1 MKTSR
6 LAFLFVASLALGTL
20 TFNLGQWQTRR
31 AAEKQSMED
40 QRQAALTAEEL
51 VPTAAVLPTPSD
63 FRFRR
68 VRLTGQFIPDAW
80 VALDNRL
87 VAGRPAVSIVQAFR
101 VEPAGFVVMVD
112 RGLLPRDPVT
122 PRVLPAFRSDAQT
135 VTIQGFFL
143 ERFPRTA
150 ELWGLR
156 VADASQIHRNG
167 REWSN
172 FHVEDFQREF
182 AGQLQSAVIG
192 NYVVQQAPVERSDA
206 KDAAAAGVYRPT
218 VDAKTSAD
226 SDGFYRQMPQWSSDV
241 AKHRGYAF
249 QWYSLTVLLAVMV
262 VVLLVRSRREEVKD
276 ADA

>member
-1 MKTSR
+1 MNTSR
-6 LAFLFVASLALGTL
+6 LAILFVASLALGTL

-31 AAEKQSMED
+31 AAEKQAMEE
-40 QRQAALTAEEL
+40 QRQAALNAEEF
-51 VPTAAVLPTPSD
+51 VPGSAVLPDPLE

-68 VRLTGQFIPDAW
+68 VRLQGQFIPDAW

-87 VAGRPAVSIVQAFR
+87 VSGRPAVSIVQAFR
-101 VEPAGFVVMVD
+101 VEPGNFVVMVD
-112 RGLLPRDPVT
+112 RGLLPRDPAA

-156 VADASQIHRNG
+156 VADASQVHRNG

-172 FHVEDFQREF
+172 FNAADFQREF
-182 AGQLQSAVIG
+182 AGELHAAQIG
-192 NYVVQQAPVERSDA
+192 NYVVQQAPDRGVISPESEMTLNARGSAEVKADA
-206 KDAAAAGVYRPT
+206 
-218 VDAKTSAD
+218 
-226 SDGFYRQMPQWSSDV
+226 DGFFRLLPQWSSDV

-262 VVLLVRSRREEVKD
+262 VVLVLRQRREPDKD
-276 ADA
+276 VTA

>member
-1 MKTSR
+1 MNNTR
-6 LAFLFVASLALGTL
+6 LASLFVASLALGTL

-31 AAEKQSMED
+31 AEEKLAMET
-40 QRQAALTAEEL
+40 QREEALRAEEFM
-51 VPTAAVLPTPSD
+51 PTAAVLPDVAP
-63 FRFRR
+63 FKFRR
-68 VRLTGQFIPDAW
+68 VRLQGQFIPDAW

-87 VAGRPAVSIVQAFR
+87 VSGRPAVSIVQAFR
-101 VEPAGFVVMVD
+101 VEPGGFVLMVD
-112 RGLLPRDPVT
+112 RGLLPRDPAA

-156 VADASQIHRNG
+156 VADASEVHRNG

-172 FHVEDFQREF
+172 FNANDFQREF
-182 AGQLQSAVIG
+182 AAQLGTSAIG
-192 NYVVQQAPVERSDA
+192 NYVVQQMPERGIGDMQPNLVLDGRS
-206 KDAAAAGVYRPT
+206 T
-218 VDAKTSAD
+218 VDIKAD
-226 SDGFYRQMPQWSSDV
+226 TDGFYRVLPQWSSDV

-262 VVLLVRSRREEVKD
+262 VVLVLRQRKD
-276 ADA
+276 SAEDARA